1 MYTEEQLKELG
12 FKKEIEPEINIVNY
26 VNEITSNIH
35 LVLTPVLEEFFIW
48 VVDAETR
55 IIVDEKDIPKAV
67 ELAKIIID
75 VE

>member
-1 MYTEEQLKELG
+1 MYTEENLKELG
-12 FKKEIEPEINIVNY
+12 FKKETEPKINIVNY

-48 VVDAETR
+48 VVDTETR
-55 IIVDEKDIPKAV
+55 IIVDETDIPKAI

>member
-1 MYTEEQLKELG
+1 MYTEEKLKDFG
-12 FKKEIEPEINIVNY
+12 FRKQIHPEINIVNY

-35 LVLTPVLEEFFIW
+35 LVLTPDLEEFFIW
-48 VVDAETR
+48 IEDSQTR
-55 IIVDEKDIPKAV
+55 LIIDENDIPKAI

>member
-1 MYTEEQLKELG
+1 MYTEEKLKELG
-12 FKKEIEPEINIVNY
+12 FKKEIDPEINIVNY

-48 VVDAETR
+48 VVDSEIR
-55 IIVDEKDIPKAV
+55 IIVDETDIPKAI

>member
-1 MYTEEQLKELG
+1 MYTEEKLKELG
-12 FKKEIEPEINIVNY
+12 FTKETDPDINIVNY

-48 VVDAETR
+48 VVDTETR
-55 IIVDEKDIPKAV
+55 IIVDETDIPKAI